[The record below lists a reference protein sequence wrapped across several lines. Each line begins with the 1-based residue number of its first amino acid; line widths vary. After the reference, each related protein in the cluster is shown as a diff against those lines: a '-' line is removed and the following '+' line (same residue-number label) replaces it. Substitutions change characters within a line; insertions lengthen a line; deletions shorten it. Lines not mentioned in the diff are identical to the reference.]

1 MEAELFKRESR
12 SGDDMRHIDKFNT
25 IISNHFGQFN
35 KREISRFDLVR
46 NGTDPYNSKDCDGK
60 PYDVVELIEIFPH
73 VDNNYIGNY
82 IVINIVY
89 RILKGGEP
97 DTKLRTV
104 MRFDKS
110 GKLVG
115 ANIAFDTTD
124 DLLVLEYL
132 CVSNTA
138 ADKLTSFFTELIK
151 FRDDYMDKE

>member
-1 MEAELFKRESR
+1 MKAELFKRESR

-46 NGTDPYNSKDCDGK
+46 NGTDPYNSKDCDGE

-73 VDNNYIGNY
+73 VDSNNYI
-82 IVINIVY
+82 IINIVY

-151 FRDDYMDKE
+151 FRDDYKDWL

>member
-25 IISNHFGQFN
+25 IISNQFGQFT
-35 KREISRFDLVR
+35 KRDISRFDLVR
-46 NGTDPYNSKDCDGK
+46 NGTDPYNSKDCDGE
-60 PYDVVELIEIFPH
+60 PYDVDELIEIFPH
-73 VDNNYIGNY
+73 VDSNYIT
-82 IVINIVY
+82 INIVY

-97 DTKLRTV
+97 NTKLRTG

-115 ANIAFDTTD
+115 ANILFDTTD
-124 DLLVLEYL
+124 DLLLLEYL

-151 FRDDYMDKE
+151 FRDDYMDW

>member
-1 MEAELFKRESR
+1 MEAGLFKRESR
-12 SGDDMRHIDKFNT
+12 EGDNMRHIDKLN
-25 IISNHFGQFN
+25 ILISNQFGQFT
-35 KREISRFDLVR
+35 RRGISRFDLVR
-46 NGTDPYNSKDCDGK
+46 NGTDPYNSKDCDGE
-60 PYDVVELIEIFPH
+60 PYDVDELIEIFPH
-73 VDNNYIGNY
+73 VDSKYNIS
-82 IVINIVY
+82 INIVY

-97 DTKLRTV
+97 DTQFATV

-110 GKLVG
+110 GKLVE

-151 FRDDYMDKE
+151 FREDYMDKE

>member
-25 IISNHFGQFN
+25 IISNHFGQFS
-35 KREISRFDLVR
+35 KRDISRFDLVR
-46 NGTDPYNSKDCDGK
+46 NGTDPYNSKDCDGE

-73 VDNNYIGNY
+73 VDNGYINFT
-82 IVINIVY
+82 IVY

-97 DTKLRTV
+97 TDTKLRTV

-124 DLLVLEYL
+124 DLLLLEYL
-132 CVSNTA
+132 CVDDA
-138 ADKLTSFFTELIK
+138 ATDKLTSFFTELIQ
-151 FRDDYMDKE
+151 FINDYKDWL

>member
-25 IISNHFGQFN
+25 IISNQFGKFD
-35 KREISRFDLVR
+35 KRNISRFDLVR
-46 NGTDPYNSKDCDGK
+46 NGTDPYNSKDCDGE
-60 PYDVVELIEIFPH
+60 PYDVVEMIEIFPH
-73 VDNNYIGNY
+73 VDSKYIT
-82 IVINIVY
+82 INIVY

-97 DTKLRTV
+97 DTKFRTV

-115 ANIAFDTTD
+115 ANIAFDTVD
-124 DLLVLEYL
+124 DLLVLEYI

-138 ADKLTSFFTELIK
+138 VDKLTSFFTELIK
-151 FRDDYMDKE
+151 FRDDYKDWL